1 MPSKFV
7 HLHTHSHY
15 SLLDGLI
22 KIDDLIDEAVKL
34 GMPAIALTDHG
45 NMYGTI
51 EFYKKCQEAGIK
63 PIIGVETYIAL
74 ESMAQKRPNIDNKR
88 HHLILLAKNEA
99 GYKNLLKIVTASYL
113 EGYYYKPRVDKEF
126 LKKHHEGLVAL
137 SACMAGEVSRMIE
150 RKDPERAEK
159 ATREYEDIFGKGNFY
174 IEISHHPDIEKHS
187 EIQKGLVELAR
198 KTGIPLVATQDV
210 HYLKPEDAMAQDI
223 LVAIQTN
230 AEMAD
235 ANRLTM
241 KLGDFSMKSGEEM
254 EKLFKDNPDAVENTF
269 KIAEMC
275 DVKLSLGK
283 WVFPKLELEGNKKP
297 EEYLAENARLNYLK
311 IFGNDDASGEV
322 KKRLEYELE
331 IIISKGYA
339 PYFLIVADLINFARS
354 QKIMT
359 NTRGSAA
366 GSVVSYVL
374 GITNVDPIKYALPFE
389 RFLNPYR
396 PSPPDIDMDFADDR
410 REEILEYTKRKYGKN
425 HVAQIGT
432 FGTMMARGSVRDVTR
447 ALGKP
452 YELGD
457 RISKLIPMGSQGFPM
472 TIDQALSIAPELAE
486 MYKKESEVK
495 EIIDIAK
502 KIEGGA
508 RHVSVHAAG
517 VVISPTDLTDYIP
530 LQFEPNG
537 DKIITQYD
545 MYSVEEAGLLKMDF
559 LGIKNLSTL
568 GNSVELVRQRRG
580 IEIDIENIP
589 LDDKNTFEHLAKGET
604 IGLFQLGGSGMT
616 RYLKELRPTTVTDIM
631 AMIALFRPG
640 PMANIPTYI
649 KRKHKQE
656 PITYPD
662 PRLEKILD
670 KTYGVVTYQE
680 DVLLI
685 AIELAGYNWDTVDKF
700 RKAIGKKIPEEMAK
714 QEKIFIEGCQ
724 KHGGL
729 SPQKAEELWRL
740 FDPFKSYAFNKAHAA
755 SYAKVTYQTAYMK
768 ANYPA
773 EFMAAVL
780 TADAGEVEKIAETIG
795 ECVRMKLP
803 VLPPDVNESFG
814 DFTVVSTGVKETNF
828 ENPRRGRP
836 TESARLGLRDFQNLV
851 SETPS
856 KEGIRFG
863 LYTIKNLGKEIAEA
877 IINERLAKGRYK
889 SFADFLDR
897 VQHKNLNKKSL
908 ESLIKSGAMDAF
920 GERNKLLFNMED
932 ALAYNKESG
941 KAKKNQNSLFAL
953 MADNASLPELR
964 FKETEPSSQH
974 DRLLWEKELLGL
986 YVSGHPLDKFKDKLE
1001 KIKTKIGDIKNLP
1014 DNMPLVTAGMIEE
1027 AKKIN
1032 TKKGDP
1038 MIFMKLSDY
1047 TDSVENVVFPKIFEK
1062 YASIIRE
1069 GNCVAVKGRHSI
1081 RNGEHSIL
1089 VEEIKEMIAQ

>member
-51 EFYKKCQEAGIK
+51 EFYKKCHKAGIK

-126 LKKHHEGLVAL
+126 LKKHHEGLIAL
-137 SACMAGEVSRMIE
+137 SACMAGEVSKMIE

-159 ATREYEDIFGKGNFY
+159 AAREYEDIFGKGNFY

-187 EIQKGLVELAR
+187 DIQKGLVELAR

-210 HYLKPEDAMAQDI
+210 HYLKPEDSMAQDI

-241 KLGDFSMKSGEEM
+241 KLDDFSMKSGEEM

-283 WVFPKLELEGNKKP
+283 WVFPKLELEENKKP
-297 EEYLAENARLNYLK
+297 EESLVESARFNYSK
-311 IFGNDDASGEV
+311 IFGADDANGEV

-331 IIISKGYA
+331 VINSKGYA

-374 GITNVDPIKYALPFE
+374 SITNVDPIKYALPFE

-517 VVISPTDLTDYIP
+517 VVISPTDLTDYVP

-545 MYSVEEAGLLKMDF
+545 MYSVEETGLLKMDF

-568 GNSVELVRQRRG
+568 GNSVELVKKRKG

-589 LDDKNTFEHLAKGET
+589 LDDKKTFEHLAKGET

-616 RYLKELRPTTVTDIM
+616 RYLKELKPTTITDIM

-640 PMANIPTYI
+640 PMANIPSYI
-649 KRKHKQE
+649 KRKHGQE
-656 PITYPD
+656 KIIYSD

-670 KTYGVVTYQE
+670 KTYGIVTYQD

-729 SPQKAEELWRL
+729 SLQKAEELWQL
-740 FDPFKSYAFNKAHAA
+740 FDPFKGYGFNKAHAA
-755 SYAKVTYQTAYMK
+755 CYGRVAYQTAHMK
-768 ANYPA
+768 ANYST
-773 EFMAAVL
+773 EYMCAVL
-780 TADAGEVEKIAETIG
+780 TAEAGDTEKIAEIIT
-795 ECVRMKLP
+795 ECQRMGIP
-803 VLPPDVNESFG
+803 VLPPDINSSFK
-814 DFTVVSTGVKETNF
+814 DFTVIKNQQ
-828 ENPRRGRP
+828 
-836 TESARLGLRDFQNLV
+836 SADQ
-851 SETPS
+851 
-856 KEGIRFG
+856 IRFG
-863 LYTIKNLGKEIAEA
+863 LLTIKNLGEGVADAVIAER
-877 IINERLAKGRYK
+877 NTVGPYK
-889 SFADFLDR
+889 NLEDFIFR
-897 VQHKNLNKKSL
+897 SQSKILNKKSL
-908 ESLIKSGAMDAF
+908 EALIKCGALDAF
-920 GERNKLLFNMED
+920 GERNMLLFNLENILTCVRDKEKEINSGQTNLFGD
-932 ALAYNKESG
+932 AG
-941 KAKKNQNSLFAL
+941 PAL
-953 MADNASLPELR
+953 PPLHLVPTNPVQIWEKLM
-964 FKETEPSSQH
+964 
-974 DRLLWEKELLGL
+974 WEKELLGL
-986 YVSGHPLDKFKDKLE
+986 FVSDHPLNSYQQELKLQNVVQIKDAVSRNGSSV
-1001 KIKTKIGDIKNLP
+1001 KIGGIITK
-1014 DNMPLVTAGMIEE
+1014 TQ
-1027 AKKIN
+1027 KII
-1032 TKKGDP
+1032 TKTGRP
-1038 MIFMKLSDY
+1038 MIFSW
-1047 TDSVENVVFPKIFEK
+1047 VEDLTSKIEVVVFPNVLEK
-1062 YASIIRE
+1062 NPEAWKENSII
-1069 GNCVAVKGRHSI
+1069 VARGKINDRDGALKLLCDDVKTLAS
-1081 RNGEHSIL
+1081 
-1089 VEEIKEMIAQ
+1089 MA

>member
-1 MPSKFV
+1 
-7 HLHTHSHY
+7 
-15 SLLDGLI
+15 
-22 KIDDLIDEAVKL
+22 
-34 GMPAIALTDHG
+34 MPAIALTDHG
-45 NMYGTI
+45 SMYGTI
-51 EFYKKCQEAGIK
+51 EFYKQCQKSGIK
-63 PIIGVETYIAL
+63 PIIGVETYVAL
-74 ESMAQKRPNIDNKR
+74 ESMLQKRPNVDNKR
-88 HHLILLAKNEA
+88 YHLILLAKNET

-113 EGYYYKPRVDKEF
+113 EGYYYKPRTDKEF
-126 LKKHHEGLVAL
+126 LRKHSEGLIAL

-150 RKDPERAEK
+150 RKDPERAAK
-159 ATREYEDIFGKGNFY
+159 AAREYEDIFGKGNFY
-174 IEISHHPDIEKHS
+174 IEISHHPDIENHTN
-187 EIQKGLVELAR
+187 IQKGLVELAR
-198 KTGIPLVATQDV
+198 KINIPLVATQDA
-210 HYLKPEDAMAQDI
+210 HYIKPEDAMAQDI

-230 AEMAD
+230 ADLAD

-241 KLGDFSMKSGEEM
+241 KLDDFSMRSGEEM
-254 EKLFKDNPDAVENTF
+254 EKLFKDNPDAIENTF

-275 DVKLSLGK
+275 DVKLNLGK
-283 WVFPKLELEGNKKP
+283 WVFPKLDLEGNQKP
-297 EEYLAENARLNYLK
+297 EEFLIDNARKNYLK
-311 IFGNDDASGEV
+311 MFGNNDADGEM

-331 IIISKGYA
+331 VITSKGYA
-339 PYFLIVADLINFARS
+339 PYFLIVADLINFAKNK
-354 QKIMT
+354 KIVT

-366 GSVVSYVL
+366 GSLVSFVL
-374 GITNVDPIKYALPFE
+374 GITNVDPIKYGLPFE

-410 REEILEYTKRKYGKN
+410 REEILEYAKEKYGKN

-432 FGTMMARGSVRDVTR
+432 FGTMMAKGAVRDVTR

-457 RISKLIPMGSQGFPM
+457 RISKLIPTGSQGFPM
-472 TIDQALSIAPELAE
+472 TIDQAMSLTPELAE
-486 MYKKESEVK
+486 IYKKEKEVK

-502 KIEGGA
+502 KLEGSA

-517 VVISPTDLTDYIP
+517 VVISPTNLTDYAP
-530 LQFEPNG
+530 LQYEPSG

-580 IEIDIENIP
+580 IDIDIENIP

-616 RYLKELRPTTVTDIM
+616 RYLKELKPTTITDIM

-649 KRKHKQE
+649 KRKHGQE
-656 PITYPD
+656 KITYAD

-670 KTYGVVTYQE
+670 KTYGVVTYQD

-729 SPQKAEELWRL
+729 SIKKAEDLWQL
-740 FDPFKSYAFNKAHAA
+740 FDPFKGYGFNKAHAA
-755 SYAKVTYQTAYMK
+755 SYGKVAYQTAYMK

-803 VLPPDVNESFG
+803 VLPPDVNESMG
-814 DFTVVSTGVKETNF
+814 DFTVVEIKEKND
-828 ENPRRGRP
+828 E
-836 TESARLGLRDFQNLV
+836 AQL
-851 SETPS
+851 

-863 LYTIKNLGKEIAEA
+863 LYTIKNLGKEIANA
-877 IINERLAKGRYK
+877 IIEERLVKGKYK
-889 SFADFLDR
+889 SFSDFLDR

-920 GERNKLLFNMED
+920 GERNKLIFNMED

-941 KAKKNQNSLFAL
+941 KSKKNQNSLFSL
-953 MADNASLPELR
+953 MTDGASLPELR
-964 FKETEPSSQH
+964 FKETESASQQE
-974 DRLLWEKELLGL
+974 RLLWEKDLLGL
-986 YVSGHPLDKFKDKLE
+986 YVSGHPLDKFKDKME

-1014 DNMPLVTAGMIEE
+1014 DNMPFVTAGMIET

-1047 TDSVENVVFPKIFEK
+1047 SDSIEAVVFPKVFEK
-1062 YASIIRE
+1062 YAGIIRE
-1069 GNCVAVKGRHSI
+1069 GNCVAIKGRHSI

-1089 VEEIKEMIAQ
+1089 VEELKEMTN

>member
-51 EFYKKCQEAGIK
+51 EFYKKCQKAGIK

-88 HHLILLAKNEA
+88 HHLILLAKNET

-126 LKKHHEGLVAL
+126 LKKHNEGLIAL

-159 ATREYEDIFGKGNFY
+159 AAREYEDIFGKGNFY

-187 EIQKGLVELAR
+187 DIQKGLVELAR
-198 KTGIPLVATQDV
+198 KTNIPLVATQDV

-241 KLGDFSMKSGEEM
+241 KLDDFSMKSGEEM

-517 VVISPTDLTDYIP
+517 VVISPTDLTDYVP

-616 RYLKELRPTTVTDIM
+616 RYLKELKPTTVTDIM

-670 KTYGVVTYQE
+670 KTYGVVTYQD

-780 TADAGEVEKIAETIG
+780 TADAGEVEKIAEAIG

-814 DFTVVSTGVKETNF
+814 DFTVIQARLPDGQVKE
-828 ENPRRGRP
+828 
-836 TESARLGLRDFQNLV
+836 S
-851 SETPS
+851 
-856 KEGIRFG
+856 EGIRFG

-897 VQHKNLNKKSL
+897 VQHKNLNKKSV

-920 GERNKLLFNMED
+920 GERNKLIFNMED

-964 FKETEPSSQH
+964 FKETEPASQH
-974 DRLLWEKELLGL
+974 DKLLWEKELLGL

-1047 TDSVENVVFPKIFEK
+1047 ADSIENVVFPKIFEK

-1069 GNCVAVKGRHSI
+1069 GNCVAVKGRHSM
-1081 RNGEHSIL
+1081 RNGEHSVL
-1089 VEEIKEMIAQ
+1089 VEEMKEMTN

>member
-22 KIDDLIDEAVKL
+22 KIDDLVDEAVKL

-51 EFYKKCQEAGIK
+51 EFYKKCHKAGIK

-74 ESMAQKRPNIDNKR
+74 ESMLQKRPNIDNKR
-88 HHLILLAKNEA
+88 HHLILLAKNET

-126 LKKHHEGLVAL
+126 LKKHHEGLIAL

-159 ATREYEDIFGKGNFY
+159 AAREYEDIFGKGNFY

-187 EIQKGLVELAR
+187 DIQKGLVELAR
-198 KTGIPLVATQDV
+198 KTGTPLVATQDV

-230 AEMAD
+230 AELAD

-241 KLGDFSMKSGEEM
+241 KLDDFSMKSGEEM

-283 WVFPKLELEGNKKP
+283 WVFPKLELEGNKNP
-297 EEYLAENARLNYLK
+297 EEYLIESARHNYSN
-311 IFGNDDASGEV
+311 IFGANDADGEV

-331 IIISKGYA
+331 IITSKGYA

-486 MYKKESEVK
+486 MYKKENEVK

-517 VVISPTDLTDYIP
+517 VVISPTDLTDYVP

-616 RYLKELRPTTVTDIM
+616 RYLKELKPTTVTDIM

-670 KTYGVVTYQE
+670 KTYGVVTYQD

-780 TADAGEVEKIAETIG
+780 TADAGEVEKIAEAIG

-803 VLPPDVNESFG
+803 VLPPDINESFG
-814 DFTVVSTGVKETNF
+814 DFTVVGTGVKETNF

-856 KEGIRFG
+856 KESIRFG
-863 LYTIKNLGKEIAEA
+863 LYPIKNLGKEIAEA

-889 SFADFLDR
+889 SFTDFLDR

-908 ESLIKSGAMDAF
+908 ESLIKSGAMDTF
-920 GERNKLLFNMED
+920 GERNKLLFNLED

-964 FKETEPSSQH
+964 FKETEPASQH

-1047 TDSVENVVFPKIFEK
+1047 ADSIENVVFPKIFEK

-1089 VEEIKEMIAQ
+1089 VEEIKEMTN

>member
-1 MPSKFV
+1 MSSKFV

-22 KIDDLIDEAVKL
+22 KIDEMVEEAVKL

-45 NMYGTI
+45 SMYGTI
-51 EFYKKCQEAGIK
+51 EFYKQCQKSGIK
-63 PIIGVETYIAL
+63 PIIGVETYVAL
-74 ESMAQKRPNIDNKR
+74 ESMTQKRPNIDNKR
-88 HHLILLAKNEA
+88 YHLILLAKNEI

-113 EGYYYKPRVDKEF
+113 EGYYYKPRTDKEF
-126 LKKHHEGLVAL
+126 LRKHSEGLIAL

-159 ATREYEDIFGKGNFY
+159 AAREYEDIFGKGNFY
-174 IEISHHPDIEKHS
+174 IEISHHPDIENHTN
-187 EIQKGLVELAR
+187 IQKGLVDLAR
-198 KTGIPLVATQDV
+198 RINIPLVATQDA
-210 HYLKPEDAMAQDI
+210 HYIKPEDAMAQDI

-230 AEMAD
+230 AELAD

-241 KLGDFSMKSGEEM
+241 KLDDFSMRSGEEM
-254 EKLFKDNPDAVENTF
+254 EKLFKDNPDAIENTF

-275 DVKLSLGK
+275 DVKLNLGK
-283 WVFPKLELEGNKKP
+283 WVFPKLELEGNQKP
-297 EEYLAENARLNYLK
+297 EEYLIEQARKNYLK
-311 IFGNDDASGEV
+311 MFGDNDTDGEM

-331 IIISKGYA
+331 VITSKGYA
-339 PYFLIVADLINFARS
+339 PYFLIVADLINFAKNK
-354 QKIMT
+354 KIVT

-366 GSVVSYVL
+366 GSLVSFVL
-374 GITNVDPIKYALPFE
+374 GITNVDPIKYGLPFE

-410 REEILEYTKRKYGKN
+410 REEILEYAKEKYGKN

-432 FGTMMARGSVRDVTR
+432 FGTMMAKGAVRDVTR

-457 RISKLIPMGSQGFPM
+457 RISKLIPIGSQGFPM
-472 TIDQALSIAPELAE
+472 TIEQAMRLTPELSE
-486 MYKKESEVK
+486 IYKKEKEVK

-502 KIEGGA
+502 KLEGSA

-517 VVISPTDLTDYIP
+517 VVISPTDLTDYAP
-530 LQFEPNG
+530 LQYEPSG

-568 GNSVELVRQRRG
+568 VNSVEIVRQRRG
-580 IEIDIENIP
+580 VEIDIENIP

-616 RYLKELRPTTVTDIM
+616 RYLKELRPTTITDIM

-649 KRKHKQE
+649 KRKHGQE

-662 PRLEKILD
+662 PRLKKILE
-670 KTYGVVTYQE
+670 KTYGVVTYQD
-680 DVLLI
+680 DVLFI

-729 SPQKAEELWRL
+729 SLKKAEELWQL
-740 FDPFKSYAFNKAHAA
+740 FDPFKGYGFNKAHAA
-755 SYAKVTYQTAYMK
+755 SYGKVAYQTAYMK

-780 TADAGEVEKIAETIG
+780 TADAGEVEKIAEAIS

-803 VLPPDVNESFG
+803 VLPPDVNESMG
-814 DFTVVSTGVKETNF
+814 DFTVVEIKEKNN
-828 ENPRRGRP
+828 EI
-836 TESARLGLRDFQNLV
+836 
-851 SETPS
+851 PS

-863 LYTIKNLGKEIAEA
+863 LYTIKNLGKEIADA
-877 IINERLAKGRYK
+877 IIEERLVKGRYK
-889 SFADFLDR
+889 SFSDFLDR

-920 GERNKLLFNMED
+920 GERNKLIFNMED

-941 KAKKNQNSLFAL
+941 KSKKNQNSLFSL
-953 MADNASLPELR
+953 MTNSASLPELR
-964 FKETEPSSQH
+964 FKETEPASQH
-974 DRLLWEKELLGL
+974 EKLLWEKDLLGL
-986 YVSGHPLDKFKDKLE
+986 YVSGHPLDKFKDKME
-1001 KIKTKIGDIKNLP
+1001 KIKTKIGDVKNLP
-1014 DNMPLVTAGMIEE
+1014 DNMPFVTAGMIET

-1047 TDSVENVVFPKIFEK
+1047 TDSIETVIFPKVFEK
-1062 YASIIRE
+1062 HASIIRE
-1069 GNCVAVKGRHSI
+1069 GNCIAVKGRHSI

-1089 VEEIKEMIAQ
+1089 AEELKEMTA

>member
-22 KIDDLIDEAVKL
+22 KIDDLVDEAVKL
-34 GMPAIALTDHG
+34 EMPAIALTDHG

-51 EFYKKCQEAGIK
+51 EFYKKCQKEKIK

-74 ESMAQKRPNIDNKR
+74 ESMSQKRPNIDNKR
-88 HHLILLAKNEA
+88 HHLILLAKNEI
-99 GYKNLLKIVTASYL
+99 GYKNLLKIVTASHL
-113 EGYYYKPRVDKEF
+113 EGFYYKPRVDKEF
-126 LKKHHEGLVAL
+126 LRKHSQGLIAL
-137 SACMAGEVSRMIE
+137 SACMAGEISKMVEIR
-150 RKDPERAEK
+150 DLERAERAAK
-159 ATREYEDIFGKGNFY
+159 EYEDIFGKNNFY
-174 IEISHHPDIEKHS
+174 IEISHHPDIENHS
-187 EIQKGLVELAR
+187 NIQKGLIELAK
-198 KTGIPLVATQDV
+198 KTNVPLVATQDV
-210 HYLKPEDAMAQDI
+210 HYLRPDDAMAQDI

-241 KLGDFSMKSGEEM
+241 KLDDFSMKSGKEMEEM
-254 EKLFKDNPDAVENTF
+254 FKNNPDALENTF
-269 KIAEMC
+269 KIAEAC
-275 DVKLSLGK
+275 DVKLSLGN
-283 WVFPKLELEGNKKP
+283 WVFPKLELEANKKP
-297 EEYLAENARLNYLK
+297 EECLIEDARKNYSK
-311 IFGNDDASGEV
+311 MFGTNDADGEI
-322 KKRLEYELE
+322 KKRLEYELGV
-331 IIISKGYA
+331 INSKGYA

-366 GSVVSYVL
+366 GSLVSYVL

-410 REEILEYTKRKYGKN
+410 REEILEYTKRKYGKSR
-425 HVAQIGT
+425 VAQVGT
-432 FGTMMARGSVRDVTR
+432 FGTMMARGSIRDVTR

-457 RISKLIPMGSQGFPM
+457 RIAKLIPLGSQGFPM
-472 TIDQALSIAPELAE
+472 TINQALSIAPELAE
-486 MYKKESEVK
+486 MYKKEGEVK

-517 VVISPTDLTDYIP
+517 VVISPTDLTDYVP

-537 DKIITQYD
+537 EKIITQYD

-568 GNSVELVRQRRG
+568 GNSVELVKQKRG
-580 IEIDIENIP
+580 IEIDIENVP

-616 RYLKELRPTTVTDIM
+616 RYLKELKPTTVTDIM

-649 KRKHKQE
+649 KRKHGQE
-656 PITYPD
+656 KITYPD

-729 SPQKAEELWRL
+729 SLQKAEELWQL
-740 FDPFKSYAFNKAHAA
+740 FDPFKGYGFNKAHAA
-755 SYAKVTYQTAYMK
+755 SYAKVAYQTAYMK

-780 TADAGEVEKIAETIG
+780 TADSGEIEKIAETIG

-803 VLPPDVNESFG
+803 VLPPDVNESLGNFA
-814 DFTVVSTGVKETNF
+814 VV
-828 ENPRRGRP
+828 
-836 TESARLGLRDFQNLV
+836 Q
-851 SETPS
+851 TPLI
-856 KEGIRFG
+856 KNAEGIRFG
-863 LYTIKNLGKEIAEA
+863 LYTIKNLGKEIADV
-877 IINERLAKGRYK
+877 IIKERLARGQYK

-908 ESLIKSGAMDAF
+908 ESLIKSGAMDEF

-932 ALAYNKESG
+932 ALAYSRESG
-941 KAKKNQNSLFAL
+941 KAQKNQNSLFIL
-953 MADNASLPELR
+953 MAGDSTLPEMR
-964 FKETEPSSQH
+964 FKEAEPASQH
-974 DRLLWEKELLGL
+974 DKLLWEKELLGL
-986 YVSGHPLDKFKDKLE
+986 YVSGHPLDKFKDKLK
-1001 KIKTKIGDIKNLP
+1001 KIKTKIGNIKNLP
-1014 DNMPLVTAGMIEE
+1014 DNMLLVTAGMIEE

-1032 TKKGDP
+1032 TKKGEP

-1047 TDSVENVVFPKIFEK
+1047 TDSVENVIFPKVFEK

-1069 GNCVAVKGRHSI
+1069 GNCIAVKGRHSI
-1081 RNGEHSIL
+1081 RNGEHSIIA
-1089 VEEIKEMIAQ
+1089 EEIKEMTN

>member
-15 SLLDGLI
+15 SLLDGLV
-22 KIDDLIDEAVKL
+22 KIDDLVDEAVKL

-45 NMYGTI
+45 NMYGAI
-51 EFYKKCQEAGIK
+51 EFYKKCQKAGIK

-74 ESMAQKRPNIDNKR
+74 ESMLQKRPNIDNKR
-88 HHLILLAKNEA
+88 HHLILLAKNET

-113 EGYYYKPRVDKEF
+113 EGFYYKPRVDKEF
-126 LKKHHEGLVAL
+126 LKKHHEGLIAL
-137 SACMAGEVSRMIE
+137 SACMAGEVSKMIE

-159 ATREYEDIFGKGNFY
+159 AAREYEDIFGKGNFY
-174 IEISHHPDIEKHS
+174 IEISHHPDIENHTA
-187 EIQKGLVELAR
+187 IQKGLVELAR
-198 KTGIPLVATQDV
+198 KTNIPLVATQDV

-241 KLGDFSMKSGEEM
+241 KLDDFSIKSGEEM
-254 EKLFKDNPDAVENTF
+254 EKLFKDNPDAMENTF

-275 DVKLSLGK
+275 DVKLNLGK

-297 EEYLAENARLNYLK
+297 EEYLIESARNNYLK
-311 IFGNDDASGEV
+311 IFGNDDSDGEV

-331 IIISKGYA
+331 VITSKGYA

-432 FGTMMARGSVRDVTR
+432 FGTMMARGSVRDITR

-457 RISKLIPMGSQGFPM
+457 RISKLIPLGSQGFPM
-472 TIDQALSIAPELAE
+472 TIDQALSIEPALAE

-517 VVISPTDLTDYIP
+517 VVIAPTELTDYVP

-559 LGIKNLSTL
+559 LGIKNLSIL
-568 GNSVELVRQRRG
+568 GNSVELVKKRRG
-580 IEIDIENIP
+580 VEIDIEKIP

-616 RYLKELRPTTVTDIM
+616 RYLKELKPTTITDIM

-649 KRKHKQE
+649 KRKHGQE
-656 PITYPD
+656 KITYPD

-670 KTYGVVTYQE
+670 KTYGVVTYQD

-724 KHGGL
+724 KHGEL
-729 SPQKAEELWRL
+729 SLQKAEELWQL
-740 FDPFKSYAFNKAHAA
+740 FDPFKGYGFNKAHAA
-755 SYAKVTYQTAYMK
+755 SYAKVAYQTAYMK

-803 VLPPDVNESFG
+803 VLPPNVNESLG
-814 DFTVVSTGVKETNF
+814 DFTVAGAGVKETNF
-828 ENPRRGRP
+828 E
-836 TESARLGLRDFQNLV
+836 
-851 SETPS
+851 TPS
-856 KEGIRFG
+856 KESIRFG
-863 LYTIKNLGKEIAEA
+863 LYTIKNLGKEIADAVIE
-877 IINERLAKGRYK
+877 EREKNGRYK

-920 GERNKLLFNMED
+920 GERNKLIFNMED

-953 MADNASLPELR
+953 MADGASLPELR
-964 FKETEPSSQH
+964 FKDAEPASQ
-974 DRLLWEKELLGL
+974 REKLLWEKELLGL

-1014 DNMPLVTAGMIEE
+1014 DNMPLVTAGMIET

-1047 TDSVENVVFPKIFEK
+1047 SDSVENVIFPKIFEK

-1069 GNCVAVKGRHSI
+1069 GNCIAVKGRHSV

-1089 VEEIKEMIAQ
+1089 AEEMKEME

>member
-51 EFYKKCQEAGIK
+51 EFYKKCQKAGIK

-88 HHLILLAKNEA
+88 HHLILLAKNET

-126 LKKHHEGLVAL
+126 LKKHNEGLIAL

-159 ATREYEDIFGKGNFY
+159 AAREYEDIFGKGNFY

-187 EIQKGLVELAR
+187 DIQKGLVELAR
-198 KTGIPLVATQDV
+198 KTNIPLVATQDV

-241 KLGDFSMKSGEEM
+241 KLDDFSMKSGEEM

-297 EEYLAENARLNYLK
+297 EEYLAESARLNYLK
-311 IFGNDDASGEV
+311 IFGADDASGEV

-517 VVISPTDLTDYIP
+517 VVISPTDLTDYVP

-580 IEIDIENIP
+580 VEIDIENIP

-616 RYLKELRPTTVTDIM
+616 RYLKELKPTTVTDIM

-670 KTYGVVTYQE
+670 KTYGVVTYQD

-729 SPQKAEELWRL
+729 SPQKAEELWQL
-740 FDPFKSYAFNKAHAA
+740 FDPFKGYGFNKAHAA
-755 SYAKVTYQTAYMK
+755 SYAKVAYQTAYMK

-780 TADAGEVEKIAETIG
+780 TADAGEVEKIAEAIG

-814 DFTVVSTGVKETNF
+814 DFTVIQARLPDGQVKE
-828 ENPRRGRP
+828 
-836 TESARLGLRDFQNLV
+836 S
-851 SETPS
+851 
-856 KEGIRFG
+856 EGIRFG

-897 VQHKNLNKKSL
+897 VQHKNLNKKSV

-920 GERNKLLFNMED
+920 GERNKLIFNMED

-964 FKETEPSSQH
+964 FKETEPASQH
-974 DRLLWEKELLGL
+974 DKLLWEKELLGL

-1047 TDSVENVVFPKIFEK
+1047 ADSIENVVFPKIFEK

-1069 GNCVAVKGRHSI
+1069 GNCVAVKGRHSM
-1081 RNGEHSIL
+1081 RNGEHSVL
-1089 VEEIKEMIAQ
+1089 VEEMKEMTN

>member
-1 MPSKFV
+1 MPAKFV

-22 KIDDLIDEAVKL
+22 KIDDLVEEAVRL

-51 EFYKKCQEAGIK
+51 EFYKACKKAGIK

-88 HHLILLAKNEA
+88 YHLILLAKNET
-99 GYKNLLKIVTASYL
+99 GYKNLLKIVTASHL
-113 EGYYYKPRVDKEF
+113 EGFYYKPRVDKEF
-126 LKKHHEGLVAL
+126 LKKHSEGLIAL

-159 ATREYEDIFGKGNFY
+159 AAKEYEEIFGHGNFY

-187 EIQKGLVELAR
+187 EIQKGLIELAR
-198 KTGIPLVATQDV
+198 KTNIPLVATQDI
-210 HYLKPEDAMAQDI
+210 HYLKPDDAMAQDI

-254 EKLFKDNPDAVENTF
+254 GKLFKDNPDAVENTF

-297 EEYLAENARLNYLK
+297 EEYLAESARNNYAK
-311 IFGNDDASGEV
+311 MFGNDDAGGEV
-322 KKRLEYELE
+322 KQRLEYELE
-331 IIISKGYA
+331 IINSKGYA
-339 PYFLIVADLINFARS
+339 PYFLIVADLINFARN

-410 REEILEYTKRKYGKN
+410 REEILEYTKKKYGKN
-425 HVAQIGT
+425 NVAQIGT
-432 FGTMMARGSVRDVTR
+432 FGTMMARGSVRDITR

-457 RISKLIPMGSQGFPM
+457 RISKMIPMGSQGFPM
-472 TIDQALSIAPELAE
+472 TIDQALSITPELAE

-517 VVISPTDLTDYIP
+517 VVISPTDLTDYVP

-568 GNSVELVRQRRG
+568 GNSVELVKKRRG
-580 IEIDIENIP
+580 VEIDIEKIP
-589 LDDKNTFEHLAKGET
+589 MDDKNTFEHLAKGET

-616 RYLKELRPTTVTDIM
+616 RYLKELKPTTVTDIM

-649 KRKHKQE
+649 KRKHHQE
-656 PITYPD
+656 KITYPD
-662 PRLEKILD
+662 PRLEKILE
-670 KTYGVVTYQE
+670 KTYGVVTYQD

-714 QEKIFIEGCQ
+714 QEKVFIEGCQ

-729 SPQKAEELWRL
+729 SLQKAEELWQL
-740 FDPFKSYAFNKAHAA
+740 FDPFKGYGFNKAHAA
-755 SYAKVTYQTAYMK
+755 SYAKVAYQTAYMK

-780 TADAGEVEKIAETIG
+780 TADSGEVEKIAETIG
-795 ECVRMKLP
+795 ECVRMNLP
-803 VLPPDVNESFG
+803 VLPPDVNESLGNFA
-814 DFTVVSTGVKETNF
+814 VVPIKEKGKET
-828 ENPRRGRP
+828 
-836 TESARLGLRDFQNLV
+836 
-851 SETPS
+851 
-856 KEGIRFG
+856 EGIRFG
-863 LYTIKNLGKEIAEA
+863 LYTIKNLGKEIADA
-877 IINERLAKGRYK
+877 IIGERLANGRYK
-889 SFADFLDR
+889 SFSDFLDR

-953 MADNASLPELR
+953 MADNATLPELR
-964 FKETEPSSQH
+964 FQETEPASQH
-974 DRLLWEKELLGL
+974 DKLLWEKELLGL

-1014 DNMPLVTAGMIEE
+1014 DNMPLVTAGMIET

-1047 TDSVENVVFPKIFEK
+1047 TNSIENVIFPKVFEK

-1069 GNCVAVKGRHSI
+1069 GNCIAVKGRHSI

-1089 VEEIKEMIAQ
+1089 VEEIKEMTN

>member
-1 MPSKFV
+1 MPAKFV

-22 KIDDLIDEAVKL
+22 KIDDLVDEAVKL

-51 EFYKKCQEAGIK
+51 EFYKACKKAGIK

-88 HHLILLAKNEA
+88 YHLILLTKNET
-99 GYKNLLKIVTASYL
+99 GYKNLLKIVTASHL
-113 EGYYYKPRVDKEF
+113 EGFYYKPRVDKEF
-126 LKKHHEGLVAL
+126 LKKHSEGLIAL
-137 SACMAGEVSRMIE
+137 SACMAGEISRMIE
-150 RKDPERAEK
+150 RKDPARAEK
-159 ATREYEDIFGKGNFY
+159 AAKEYEEIFGRGNFY

-198 KTGIPLVATQDV
+198 KTNIPLVATQDI
-210 HYLKPEDAMAQDI
+210 HYLKPDDAMAQDI

-254 EKLFKDNPDAVENTF
+254 EKLFKDTPDAVENTF

-297 EEYLAENARLNYLK
+297 EEYLAESARSNYSK
-311 IFGNDDASGEV
+311 IFGDNDADGEV
-322 KKRLEYELE
+322 KQRLEYELE
-331 IIISKGYA
+331 IINSKGYA

-366 GSVVSYVL
+366 GSVVSFVL

-410 REEILEYTKRKYGKN
+410 REEILEYTKKKYGKN
-425 HVAQIGT
+425 NVAQIGT
-432 FGTMMARGSVRDVTR
+432 FGTMMARGSVRDITR

-457 RISKLIPMGSQGFPM
+457 RISKMIPMGSQGFPM
-472 TIDQALSIAPELAE
+472 TIDQALSITPELAE
-486 MYKKESEVK
+486 MYKKEIEVK

-517 VVISPTDLTDYIP
+517 VVISPTDLTDYVP

-568 GNSVELVRQRRG
+568 GNSVELVKKRRG
-580 IEIDIENIP
+580 VEIDIEKIP
-589 LDDKNTFEHLAKGET
+589 MDDKNTFDHLAKGET

-616 RYLKELRPTTVTDIM
+616 RYLKELKPTTVTDIM

-649 KRKHKQE
+649 KRKHNQE
-656 PITYPD
+656 KITYPD
-662 PRLEKILD
+662 PRLEKILE
-670 KTYGVVTYQE
+670 KTYGVVTYQD

-714 QEKIFIEGCQ
+714 QEKVFIEGCQ

-729 SPQKAEELWRL
+729 SLQKAEELWQL
-740 FDPFKSYAFNKAHAA
+740 FDPFKGYGFNKAHAA
-755 SYAKVTYQTAYMK
+755 SYAKVAYQTAYMK

-780 TADAGEVEKIAETIG
+780 TADSGEVEKIAETIG

-803 VLPPDVNESFG
+803 VMPPDVNESLG
-814 DFTVVSTGVKETNF
+814 DFAVVQAKE
-828 ENPRRGRP
+828 
-836 TESARLGLRDFQNLV
+836 A
-851 SETPS
+851 
-856 KEGIRFG
+856 EGIRFG
-863 LYTIKNLGKEIAEA
+863 LYTIKNLGKEIANA
-877 IINERLAKGRYK
+877 IIEERLANGYYK
-889 SFADFLDR
+889 SFSDFLDR

-920 GERNKLLFNMED
+920 GERNKLIFNTED

-941 KAKKNQNSLFAL
+941 KAKRNQDSLFSM
-953 MADNASLPELR
+953 MADSASLPELR
-964 FKETEPSSQH
+964 FKETEPASQH
-974 DRLLWEKELLGL
+974 DKLLWEKELLGL

-1014 DNMPLVTAGMIEE
+1014 DNMPLVTAGMIET

-1047 TDSVENVVFPKIFEK
+1047 TDSIENVIFPKVFEK

-1069 GNCVAVKGRHSI
+1069 GNCIAVKGRHSI

-1089 VEEIKEMIAQ
+1089 VEEIKEMTG

>member
-22 KIDDLIDEAVKL
+22 KIDDLIDEAVRL

-51 EFYKKCQEAGIK
+51 EFYKKCHKAGIK

-74 ESMAQKRPNIDNKR
+74 ESMLQKRPNIDNKR

-126 LKKHHEGLVAL
+126 LKKHHEGLIAL

-159 ATREYEDIFGKGNFY
+159 AAREYEEIFGKDNFY

-187 EIQKGLVELAR
+187 DIQKGLVELAR

-254 EKLFKDNPDAVENTF
+254 EKLFKDNPDAAENTF

-457 RISKLIPMGSQGFPM
+457 RISKLIPLGSQGFPM
-472 TIDQALSIAPELAE
+472 TIDQALSITPELAE

-517 VVISPTDLTDYIP
+517 VVIAPTELTDYVP

-580 IEIDIENIP
+580 VEIDIENIP
-589 LDDKNTFEHLAKGET
+589 MDDKKTFEHLAKGET

-670 KTYGVVTYQE
+670 KTYGVVTYQD

-729 SPQKAEELWRL
+729 SLKKAEELWQL
-740 FDPFKSYAFNKAHAA
+740 FDPFKGYGFNKAHAA
-755 SYAKVTYQTAYMK
+755 SYAKVAYQTAYMK

-780 TADAGEVEKIAETIG
+780 TADSGDVEKIAETIG

-856 KEGIRFG
+856 KESIRFG

-920 GERNKLLFNMED
+920 GERNKLIFNMED

-941 KAKKNQNSLFAL
+941 KDKKNQNSLFAL
-953 MADNASLPELR
+953 MTDGASLPELR
-964 FKETEPSSQH
+964 FKETEPASQH
-974 DRLLWEKELLGL
+974 DKLLWEKELLGL

-1047 TDSVENVVFPKIFEK
+1047 TDSIENVVFPKVFEK

-1069 GNCVAVKGRHSI
+1069 GNCIAVKGRHSI
-1081 RNGEHSIL
+1081 RNGEHSVL

>member
-1 MPSKFV
+1 MSSKFV

-22 KIDDLIDEAVKL
+22 KIDDMVDEAIKM

-45 NMYGTI
+45 SMYGAI
-51 EFYKKCQEAGIK
+51 EFYKKCQKAGIK
-63 PIIGVETYIAL
+63 PIIGVETYVAI
-74 ESMAQKRPNIDNKR
+74 ESMTQKRPNIDNKR
-88 HHLILLAKNEA
+88 HHLILLAKNEI

-113 EGYYYKPRVDKEF
+113 EGYYYKPRTDKDF
-126 LKKHHEGLVAL
+126 LRKHSEGLIAL

-159 ATREYEDIFGKGNFY
+159 AAREYEDIFGKGNFY
-174 IEISHHPDIEKHS
+174 IEISHHPDIENHTN
-187 EIQKGLVELAR
+187 IQKGLVELAR
-198 KTGIPLVATQDV
+198 RINIPLVATQDA
-210 HYLKPEDAMAQDI
+210 HYIKPEDAMAQDI

-230 AEMAD
+230 AELAD

-241 KLGDFSMKSGEEM
+241 KLDNFSMRSGEEM
-254 EKLFKDNPDAVENTF
+254 EKLFKDNPDAIENTF

-275 DVKLSLGK
+275 DIKLNLGK
-283 WVFPKLELEGNKKP
+283 WVFPKLDLEGSQSP
-297 EEYLAENARLNYLK
+297 EEHLIESAKRNYLK
-311 IFGNDDASGEV
+311 MFGDNDMDGEV

-331 IIISKGYA
+331 VITSKGYA
-339 PYFLIVADLINFARS
+339 PYFLIVADLITFAKNK
-354 QKIMT
+354 KIFT

-366 GSVVSYVL
+366 GSIVSYVL
-374 GITNVDPIKYALPFE
+374 GITNVDPIKYGLPFE

-410 REEILEYTKRKYGKN
+410 REEILEYAKEKYGKN

-432 FGTMMARGSVRDVTR
+432 FGTMMAKGAVRDVTR

-457 RISKLIPMGSQGFPM
+457 RISKLIPMGSQGFAM
-472 TIDQALSIAPELAE
+472 TIDQAMSITPELAE
-486 MYKKESEVK
+486 IYKKEKEVK

-502 KIEGGA
+502 KLEGSA

-517 VVISPTDLTDYIP
+517 VVISPTDLTDYAP
-530 LQFEPNG
+530 LQYEPNG

-568 GNSVELVRQRRG
+568 GNSIELAKQRRG

-589 LDDKNTFEHLAKGET
+589 LDDKKTFEHLAKGET

-616 RYLKELRPTTVTDIM
+616 RYLKELKPTTITDIM

-649 KRKHKQE
+649 KRKHGQE

-662 PRLEKILD
+662 PRLKKILE
-670 KTYGVVTYQE
+670 KTYGVVTYQD
-680 DVLLI
+680 DVLFI

-729 SPQKAEELWRL
+729 SLKKAEELWQL
-740 FDPFKSYAFNKAHAA
+740 FDPFKGYGFNKAHAA
-755 SYAKVTYQTAYMK
+755 SYGKVAYQTAYMK

-780 TADAGEVEKIAETIG
+780 TADAGEVEKIAEAIG
-795 ECVRMKLP
+795 ECSRMKLP
-803 VLPPDVNESFG
+803 VLPPDINESLG
-814 DFTVVSTGVKETNF
+814 DFAVVEIKEKTNDL
-828 ENPRRGRP
+828 P
-836 TESARLGLRDFQNLV
+836 T
-851 SETPS
+851 

-863 LYTIKNLGKEIAEA
+863 LYTVKNLGKEIADA
-877 IINERLAKGRYK
+877 IIEERLVNGRYK
-889 SFADFLDR
+889 SFSDFLDR

-908 ESLIKSGAMDAF
+908 ESLIKAGAMDAF
-920 GERNKLLFNMED
+920 GERNKLIFNMED

-941 KAKKNQNSLFAL
+941 KSKKNQNSLFSL
-953 MADNASLPELR
+953 MTDVASLPELR
-964 FKETEPSSQH
+964 FKETEPASQH
-974 DRLLWEKELLGL
+974 EKLLWEKELLGL
-986 YVSGHPLDKFKDKLE
+986 YVSGHPLDKFKDKME

-1014 DNMPLVTAGMIEE
+1014 DNMPFVTAGMIET

-1047 TDSVENVVFPKIFEK
+1047 TDSIETVIFPKVFEK
-1062 YASIIRE
+1062 HATIIRE
-1069 GNCVAVKGRHSI
+1069 GNCIAVKGRHSI

-1089 VEEIKEMIAQ
+1089 AEEMKEMTD

>member
-22 KIDDLIDEAVKL
+22 KIDDLVDEAIKL

-51 EFYKKCQEAGIK
+51 EFYKKCHKAGIK

-74 ESMAQKRPNIDNKR
+74 ESMLQKRPNIDNKR

-126 LKKHHEGLVAL
+126 LKKHHEGLIAL

-159 ATREYEDIFGKGNFY
+159 AAREYEDIFGQGNFY

-187 EIQKGLVELAR
+187 DIQKGLVELAR

-241 KLGDFSMKSGEEM
+241 KLDDFSMKSGEEM

-269 KIAEMC
+269 KIAEVC

-283 WVFPKLELEGNKKP
+283 WVFPRLELEGNKKP
-297 EEYLAENARLNYLK
+297 EEYLIESARYNYSK
-311 IFGNDDASGEV
+311 IFGADDADGEV

-472 TIDQALSIAPELAE
+472 TIDQALSITPELAE

-517 VVISPTDLTDYIP
+517 VVISPTDLTDYVP

-545 MYSVEEAGLLKMDF
+545 MYSVEETGLLKMDF

-589 LDDKNTFEHLAKGET
+589 MDDKNTFEHLAKGET

-616 RYLKELRPTTVTDIM
+616 RYLKELKPTVITDIM

-656 PITYPD
+656 PITYLD

-729 SPQKAEELWRL
+729 SSQKAEELWRL

-803 VLPPDVNESFG
+803 VLPPDINESFG
-814 DFTVVSTGVKETNF
+814 DFTVVQARLPDGQVKE
-828 ENPRRGRP
+828 
-836 TESARLGLRDFQNLV
+836 S
-851 SETPS
+851 
-856 KEGIRFG
+856 EGIRFG
-863 LYTIKNLGKEIAEA
+863 LYTIKNLGKEIAEE

-964 FKETEPSSQH
+964 FKETESASQH
-974 DRLLWEKELLGL
+974 DKLLWEKELLGL

-1047 TDSVENVVFPKIFEK
+1047 ADSIENVVFPKIFEK

-1069 GNCVAVKGRHSI
+1069 GNCVAVKGRHSM

-1089 VEEIKEMIAQ
+1089 VEEMKEMAN

>member
-814 DFTVVSTGVKETNF
+814 DFTVVGTGVKETNF

>member
-1 MPSKFV
+1 MPSNFV

-22 KIDDLIDEAVKL
+22 KIDDLVEEAVKL

-51 EFYKKCQEAGIK
+51 EFYKACKKAGIK
-63 PIIGVETYIAL
+63 PIIGVEIYIAL
-74 ESMAQKRPNIDNKR
+74 ESMLQKRPNIDNKR
-88 HHLILLAKNEA
+88 YHLILLAKNET
-99 GYKNLLKIVTASYL
+99 GYKNLLKIVTASHL
-113 EGYYYKPRVDKEF
+113 EGFYYKPRVDKEF
-126 LKKHHEGLVAL
+126 LRKHSEGLIAL
-137 SACMAGEVSRMIE
+137 SACMAGEVSKMVE
-150 RKDPERAEK
+150 RRDMERAEK
-159 ATREYEDIFGKGNFY
+159 AAREYEDIFGQGNFY
-174 IEISHHPDIEKHS
+174 IEISHHPDIENHS

-198 KTGIPLVATQDV
+198 KTNIPLVATQDI
-210 HYLKPEDAMAQDI
+210 HYLKPNDAMAQDI

-241 KLGDFSMKSGEEM
+241 KMDNFSMRSGEEM
-254 EKLFKDNPDAVENTF
+254 EKLFKDNPDAIENTF

-283 WVFPKLELEGNKKP
+283 WVFPKLELEGDKKP
-297 EEYLAENARLNYLK
+297 EEYLTESARKNYSK
-311 IFGNDDASGEV
+311 MFGDDDTNGEV
-322 KKRLEYELE
+322 KQRLEYELE
-331 IIISKGYA
+331 IINSKGYA

-432 FGTMMARGSVRDVTR
+432 FGTMMARGSVRDITR

-472 TIDQALSIAPELAE
+472 TIDQALIITPELAE

-517 VVISPTDLTDYIP
+517 VVISPTDLTDYVP

-559 LGIKNLSTL
+559 LGIKNLSIL
-568 GNSVELVRQRRG
+568 GNSVELVRKRRG
-580 IEIDIENIP
+580 VEIDIEKIP
-589 LDDKNTFEHLAKGET
+589 MDDKNTFEHLAKGET

-616 RYLKELRPTTVTDIM
+616 RYLKELKPTTVTDIM

-640 PMANIPTYI
+640 PMANIPSYI
-649 KRKHKQE
+649 KRKHGQE
-656 PITYPD
+656 KITYPD

-670 KTYGVVTYQE
+670 KTYGVVTYQD

-729 SPQKAEELWRL
+729 SLQKAEELWQL
-740 FDPFKSYAFNKAHAA
+740 FDPFKGYGFNKAHAA
-755 SYAKVTYQTAYMK
+755 SYAKVAYQTAYMK

-780 TADAGEVEKIAETIG
+780 TADSGEVEKIAETIG
-795 ECVRMKLP
+795 ECVRMKLS
-803 VLPPDVNESFG
+803 VLPPDVNESLG
-814 DFTVVSTGVKETNF
+814 DFTVISIKEKDK
-828 ENPRRGRP
+828 E
-836 TESARLGLRDFQNLV
+836 V
-851 SETPS
+851 
-856 KEGIRFG
+856 EGIRFG
-863 LYTIKNLGKEIAEA
+863 LYTIKNLGKEIADA
-877 IINERLAKGRYK
+877 IIGERLANGRYK
-889 SFADFLDR
+889 SFSDFLDR

-908 ESLIKSGAMDAF
+908 ESLIKSGAMDTF
-920 GERNKLLFNMED
+920 GERNKLLFNTED
-932 ALAYNKESG
+932 ALTYNKESG
-941 KAKKNQNSLFAL
+941 KAKKNQNSLFSM
-953 MADNASLPELR
+953 MADGATLPELR
-964 FKETEPSSQH
+964 FQETEPASQH
-974 DRLLWEKELLGL
+974 DKLLWEKELLGL
-986 YVSGHPLDKFKDKLE
+986 YVSGHPLDKFKDKME

-1014 DNMPLVTAGMIEE
+1014 DNMPLVTAGMIET

-1047 TDSVENVVFPKIFEK
+1047 ADSIENVIFPKVFEK

-1081 RNGEHSIL
+1081 RNGEHSVL
-1089 VEEIKEMIAQ
+1089 AEEIKEMTG

>member
-1 MPSKFV
+1 
-7 HLHTHSHY
+7 
-15 SLLDGLI
+15 
-22 KIDDLIDEAVKL
+22 
-34 GMPAIALTDHG
+34 
-45 NMYGTI
+45 
-51 EFYKKCQEAGIK
+51 
-63 PIIGVETYIAL
+63 
-74 ESMAQKRPNIDNKR
+74 
-88 HHLILLAKNEA
+88 
-99 GYKNLLKIVTASYL
+99 
-113 EGYYYKPRVDKEF
+113 
-126 LKKHHEGLVAL
+126 
-137 SACMAGEVSRMIE
+137 
-150 RKDPERAEK
+150 
-159 ATREYEDIFGKGNFY
+159 
-174 IEISHHPDIEKHS
+174 
-187 EIQKGLVELAR
+187 
-198 KTGIPLVATQDV
+198 
-210 HYLKPEDAMAQDI
+210 MAQDI

-241 KLGDFSMKSGEEM
+241 KLDDFSMKSGEEM

-275 DVKLSLGK
+275 DIKLNLGK

-297 EEYLAENARLNYLK
+297 EEFLAESARFNYLK
-311 IFGNDDASGEV
+311 IFGADDANGEI

-331 IIISKGYA
+331 IINSKGYA

-447 ALGKP
+447 ALGKS

-457 RISKLIPMGSQGFPM
+457 RISKLIPLGSQGFPM

-517 VVISPTDLTDYIP
+517 VVISPTDLTDYTP

-580 IEIDIENIP
+580 VKIDIENIP

-616 RYLKELRPTTVTDIM
+616 RYLKELKPTTITDIM

-649 KRKHKQE
+649 KRKHGQE
-656 PITYPD
+656 KITYPD

-729 SPQKAEELWRL
+729 SSQKAEELWQL
-740 FDPFKSYAFNKAHAA
+740 FDPFKNYAFNKAHAA
-755 SYAKVTYQTAYMK
+755 SYAKVAYQTAYMK

-814 DFTVVSTGVKETNF
+814 NFTVISVKEKK
-828 ENPRRGRP
+828 
-836 TESARLGLRDFQNLV
+836 D
-851 SETPS
+851 ETPL

-877 IINERLAKGRYK
+877 VINERLAKGRYK

-941 KAKKNQNSLFAL
+941 KAKKNQNSLFTL
-953 MADNASLPELR
+953 MAEGASLPELR
-964 FKETEPSSQH
+964 FKETEPASQR
-974 DRLLWEKELLGL
+974 DKLLWEKELLGL

-1047 TDSVENVVFPKIFEK
+1047 ADSIENVVFPKIFEK

-1089 VEEIKEMIAQ
+1089 VEEMKEMVAE

>member
-1 MPSKFV
+1 MPAKFV

-22 KIDDLIDEAVKL
+22 KIDDLVNEAANL
-34 GMPAIALTDHG
+34 GMPALALTDHG

-51 EFYKKCQEAGIK
+51 EFYKKCQKSGIK
-63 PIIGVETYIAL
+63 PLIGVEIYIAL
-74 ESMAQKRPNIDNKR
+74 ESMLQKRPNIDNKR
-88 HHLILLAKNEA
+88 YHLILLAKNET
-99 GYKNLLKIVTASYL
+99 GYKNLLKIVTASHL
-113 EGYYYKPRVDKEF
+113 EGFYYKPRVDKEF
-126 LKKHHEGLVAL
+126 LKKHSEGLIAL
-137 SACMAGEVSRMIE
+137 SACMAGEVSKMVEI
-150 RKDPERAEK
+150 KDMERAEK
-159 ATREYEDIFGKGNFY
+159 AAKEYTDIFGQGNFY
-174 IEISHHPDIEKHS
+174 IEISHHPDIENHAN
-187 EIQKGLVELAR
+187 IQKGLVELAR
-198 KTGIPLVATQDV
+198 KINIPLVATQDI

-241 KLGDFSMKSGEEM
+241 KLDDFSMKSGEEM
-254 EKLFKDNPDAVENTF
+254 GNLFKDNPDAVENTF

-275 DVKLSLGK
+275 NVKLELGK
-283 WVFPKLELEGNKKP
+283 WVFPKLKLEENKKP
-297 EEYLAENARLNYLK
+297 EEYLAESARNNYSK
-311 IFGNDDASGEV
+311 MFGANDADGEV

-331 IIISKGYA
+331 IINSKGYA
-339 PYFLIVADLINFARS
+339 PYFLIVADLISFAKS

-366 GSVVSYVL
+366 GSLVSYVL
-374 GITNVDPIKYALPFE
+374 GITNVDPIKYGLPFE

-396 PSPPDIDMDFADDR
+396 PSPPDIDMDFADNR
-410 REEILEYTKRKYGKN
+410 REEIIEYTKQKYGKN

-432 FGTMMARGSVRDVTR
+432 FGTMMARGAVRDVTR

-457 RISKLIPMGSQGFPM
+457 KISKLIPLGSQGFPM
-472 TIDQALSIAPELAE
+472 TIDQALSTTPELADI
-486 MYKKESEVK
+486 YKKESEVK

-517 VVISPTDLTDYIP
+517 VVISPTDLTDYVP

-537 DKIITQYD
+537 EKIITQYD
-545 MYSVEEAGLLKMDF
+545 MYSVEETGLLKMDF

-568 GNSVELVRQRRG
+568 GNSVELVKKRRG
-580 IEIDIENIP
+580 IEIDIKNIP

-616 RYLKELRPTTVTDIM
+616 RYLKELKPTTIMDIM
-631 AMIALFRPG
+631 AMITLFRPG

-649 KRKHKQE
+649 KRKHGQE
-656 PITYPD
+656 PISYPD

-670 KTYGVVTYQE
+670 KTYGVIIYQE
-680 DVLLI
+680 DILLI
-685 AIELAGYNWDTVDKF
+685 AIELAGYNWDTVDKL

-714 QEKIFIEGCQ
+714 QEKIFVEGCQ
-724 KHGGL
+724 KYGGL
-729 SPQKAEELWRL
+729 SPQKAEELWQL
-740 FDPFKSYAFNKAHAA
+740 FDPFKGYGFNKAHAA
-755 SYAKVTYQTAYMK
+755 SYAKVAYQTAYMK

-814 DFTVVSTGVKETNF
+814 DFTVVETLPPN
-828 ENPRRGRP
+828 EQAKRA
-836 TESARLGLRDFQNLV
+836 ES
-851 SETPS
+851 
-856 KEGIRFG
+856 IRFG
-863 LYTIKNLGKEIAEA
+863 LYTIKNLGQEIANAVIE
-877 IINERLAKGRYK
+877 ERKKNGRYK

-908 ESLIKSGAMDAF
+908 ESLIKSGAMDAL

-941 KAKKNQNSLFAL
+941 KAKKNQNSLFSL
-953 MADNASLPELR
+953 MANNASLPELR
-964 FKETEPSSQH
+964 FKETEPASPH
-974 DRLLWEKELLGL
+974 ERLLWEKELLGL

-1001 KIKTKIGDIKNLP
+1001 KINTKIDDIKNLP
-1014 DNMPLVTAGMIEE
+1014 DNISLVTAGMIEE

-1047 TDSVENVVFPKIFEK
+1047 TDSIETVIFPKIFEK
-1062 YASIIRE
+1062 YASLIRE
-1069 GNCVAVKGRHSI
+1069 GNCVAVKGRHST

-1089 VEEIKEMIAQ
+1089 VEEIKEMTIN

>member
-74 ESMAQKRPNIDNKR
+74 ESMLQKRPNIDNKR

-126 LKKHHEGLVAL
+126 LKKHHEGLIAL
-137 SACMAGEVSRMIE
+137 SACMAGEVSKMIE

-159 ATREYEDIFGKGNFY
+159 AAREYEDIFGKGNFY
-174 IEISHHPDIEKHS
+174 IEISHHPDIENHS
-187 EIQKGLVELAR
+187 DIQKGLVELAR
-198 KTGIPLVATQDV
+198 KTNIPLVATQDV
-210 HYLKPEDAMAQDI
+210 HYLKPADAMAQDI
-223 LVAIQTN
+223 
-230 AEMAD
+230 
-235 ANRLTM
+235 
-241 KLGDFSMKSGEEM
+241 
-254 EKLFKDNPDAVENTF
+254 PDAVENTF

-283 WVFPKLELEGNKKP
+283 WVFPKLDIEGNKKP
-297 EEYLAENARLNYLK
+297 EEFLIESARQNYLK
-311 IFGNDDASGEV
+311 IFGADDTDGEV

-331 IIISKGYA
+331 VITSKGYA

-354 QKIMT
+354 QKIIT

-374 GITNVDPIKYALPFE
+374 GITNVDPIKYALPFV

-472 TIDQALSIAPELAE
+472 TIDQALSITPELAE

-517 VVISPTDLTDYIP
+517 VVISPTDLTDYVP

-537 DKIITQYD
+537 DKIITQYY

-568 GNSVELVRQRRG
+568 GKSVELVRQRRG

-670 KTYGVVTYQE
+670 KTYGVVTYQD

-729 SPQKAEELWRL
+729 SLQKAEELWQL
-740 FDPFKSYAFNKAHAA
+740 FDPFKGYGFNKAHAA
-755 SYAKVTYQTAYMK
+755 SYAKVAYQTAYMK

-773 EFMAAVL
+773 EFMAAAL
-780 TADAGEVEKIAETIG
+780 TADAGGVGKIAETIG

-803 VLPPDVNESFG
+803 VLPPGVNESFG
-814 DFTVVSTGVKETNF
+814 DFTVVEVKEKNT
-828 ENPRRGRP
+828 
-836 TESARLGLRDFQNLV
+836 
-851 SETPS
+851 ETPS

-863 LYTIKNLGKEIAEA
+863 L
-877 IINERLAKGRYK
+877 
-889 SFADFLDR
+889 
-897 VQHKNLNKKSL
+897 
-908 ESLIKSGAMDAF
+908 
-920 GERNKLLFNMED
+920 
-932 ALAYNKESG
+932 
-941 KAKKNQNSLFAL
+941 
-953 MADNASLPELR
+953 
-964 FKETEPSSQH
+964 
-974 DRLLWEKELLGL
+974 
-986 YVSGHPLDKFKDKLE
+986 
-1001 KIKTKIGDIKNLP
+1001 
-1014 DNMPLVTAGMIEE
+1014 
-1027 AKKIN
+1027 
-1032 TKKGDP
+1032 
-1038 MIFMKLSDY
+1038 
-1047 TDSVENVVFPKIFEK
+1047 
-1062 YASIIRE
+1062 
-1069 GNCVAVKGRHSI
+1069 
-1081 RNGEHSIL
+1081 
-1089 VEEIKEMIAQ
+1089 

>member
-22 KIDDLIDEAVKL
+22 KIDDLVDEAVKL
-34 GMPAIALTDHG
+34 DMPAIALTDHG

-51 EFYKKCQEAGIK
+51 EFYKKCHKAGIK

-74 ESMAQKRPNIDNKR
+74 ESMLQKRPNIDNKR
-88 HHLILLAKNEA
+88 HHLILLAKNET

-126 LKKHHEGLVAL
+126 LRKHHEGLVAL
-137 SACMAGEVSRMIE
+137 SACMAGEVSKMIE

-159 ATREYEDIFGKGNFY
+159 AAREYEDIFGKGNFY
-174 IEISHHPDIEKHS
+174 IEISHHPDIENHS
-187 EIQKGLVELAR
+187 DIQKGLVELAR
-198 KTGIPLVATQDV
+198 KTNIPLVATQDV
-210 HYLKPEDAMAQDI
+210 HYLKPADAMAQDI

-230 AEMAD
+230 AELAD

-241 KLGDFSMKSGEEM
+241 KLDDFSMKSGEEM
-254 EKLFKDNPDAVENTF
+254 EKLFRDIPDAVENTF

-283 WVFPKLELEGNKKP
+283 WVFPKLDIEGNKKP
-297 EEYLAENARLNYLK
+297 EEFLIESARQNYLK
-311 IFGNDDASGEV
+311 IFGADDTDGEV

-331 IIISKGYA
+331 VITSKGYA

-354 QKIMT
+354 QKIIT

-432 FGTMMARGSVRDVTR
+432 FGTMMARGSVRDITR

-472 TIDQALSIAPELAE
+472 TIDQALSITPELAE
-486 MYKKESEVK
+486 IYKKESEVK

-517 VVISPTDLTDYIP
+517 VVISPTDLTDYTP

-580 IEIDIENIP
+580 IEIDIEKIP

-649 KRKHKQE
+649 KRKHGREK
-656 PITYPD
+656 ITYPD

-670 KTYGVVTYQE
+670 KTYGVVTYQD

-729 SPQKAEELWRL
+729 SLQKAEELWQL
-740 FDPFKSYAFNKAHAA
+740 FDPFKGYGFNKAHAA
-755 SYAKVTYQTAYMK
+755 SYAKVAYQTAYMK

-803 VLPPDVNESFG
+803 VLPPDVNESLG
-814 DFTVVSTGVKETNF
+814 DFTVIKTRLPDGQVKE
-828 ENPRRGRP
+828 E
-836 TESARLGLRDFQNLV
+836 
-851 SETPS
+851 
-856 KEGIRFG
+856 EGIRFG
-863 LYTIKNLGKEIAEA
+863 LYTIKNLGKEIADAVIE
-877 IINERLAKGRYK
+877 EREKNGRYK

-920 GERNKLLFNMED
+920 GERNKLIFNTED

-953 MADNASLPELR
+953 MTDNASLPELR
-964 FKETEPSSQH
+964 FKETEPASQH

-1047 TDSVENVVFPKIFEK
+1047 ADSIENVVFPKVFEK

-1069 GNCVAVKGRHSI
+1069 GNCVAVKGRHSV

-1089 VEEIKEMIAQ
+1089 VEEIKEMADAEKKVL

>member
-1 MPSKFV
+1 
-7 HLHTHSHY
+7 
-15 SLLDGLI
+15 LDGLI
-22 KIDDLIDEAVKL
+22 KIDDLVDEAVRL
-34 GMPAIALTDHG
+34 GMPALALTEHG
-45 NMYGTI
+45 NMYGAI
-51 EFYKKCQEAGIK
+51 EFYKKCNKAGIK
-63 PIIGVETYIAL
+63 PILGVETYVAI
-74 ESMAQKRPNIDNKR
+74 ESMHQKRAGIDDKR
-88 HHLILLAKNEA
+88 YHLVLLAKNET
-99 GYKNLLKIVTASYL
+99 GYKNLIKLVTGSYL

-126 LKKHHEGLVAL
+126 LKKHSEGLIAL
-137 SACMAGEVSRMIE
+137 SACMAGEVPRMIE
-150 RKDPERAEK
+150 RKDLGRAEK
-159 ATREYEDIFGKGNFY
+159 AIMDYEEIFGKGNFFL
-174 IEISHHPDIEKHS
+174 EIGHHPTIEKHP
-187 EIQKGLVELAR
+187 EIMKGMVELAR
-198 KTGIPLVATQDV
+198 KLKTPLVATQDI
-210 HYLKPEDAMAQDI
+210 HYLKQEDAEAQDI

-230 AEMAD
+230 AQLAD

-241 KLGDFSMKSGEEM
+241 KHENFSMLSGEEM
-254 EKLFKDNPDAVENTF
+254 AKLFKETPDAIENTF
-269 KIAEMC
+269 RIAEMC
-275 DVKLSLGK
+275 DIKLDLGK
-283 WVFPKLELEGNKKP
+283 WVFPKLEIENNQKP
-297 EEYLAENARLNYLK
+297 EEYITKTAIKNCEK
-311 IFGNDDASGEV
+311 IFGEEGLAGSEV
-322 KKRLEYELE
+322 RKRLDYELE
-331 IIISKGYA
+331 VINSKGYA
-339 PYFLIVADLINFARS
+339 PYFLIVSDLINFAKQQR
-354 QKIMT
+354 IMT

-366 GSVVSYVL
+366 GSLASYVL
-374 GITNVDPIKYALPFE
+374 GITNVDPIKYGLPFE

-410 REEILEYTKRKYGKN
+410 REEILEYAKGKYGKN

-472 TIDQALSIAPELAE
+472 TIDQAINITPELAE
-486 MYKKESEVK
+486 IYKKEKEVK

-502 KIEGGA
+502 KIEGSA

-517 VVISPTDLTDYIP
+517 VVISPTELTDFVP
-530 LQFEPNG
+530 LQYEPNG

-568 GNSVELVRQRRG
+568 GNSVELVKERRG

-616 RYLKELRPTTVTDIM
+616 RYLKELRPTTLTDIM

-649 KRKHKQE
+649 NRKHGKE
-656 PITYPD
+656 PVSYPD
-662 PRLEKILD
+662 PRLEKVLD
-670 KTYGVVTYQE
+670 KTFGVVTYQD

-724 KHGGL
+724 KFGGV
-729 SPQKAEELWRL
+729 SQKKAEELWQL
-740 FDPFKSYAFNKAHAA
+740 FDPFKGYGFNKAHAA
-755 SYAKVTYQTAYMK
+755 SYGMVAYQTAYMK

-795 ECVRMKLP
+795 ECLRMKLP
-803 VLPPDVNESFG
+803 VLPPDINESLG
-814 DFTVVSTGVKETNF
+814 DFSVVELDDSGTDFGKSLSPKLEDSL
-828 ENPRRGRP
+828 GRP
-836 TESARLGLRDFQNLV
+836 HLGFSKSVPESSSRL
-851 SETPS
+851 T

-863 LYTIKNLGKEIAEA
+863 LYTIKNLGEEIANA
-877 IINERLAKGRYK
+877 IIEERKAGGKFK
-889 SFADFLDR
+889 SFSDFLDR

-908 ESLIKSGAMDAF
+908 EALIKSGAMDAM
-920 GERNKLLFNMED
+920 GERNQLLSNMED
-932 ALAYNKESG
+932 ALAYNKDSG
-941 KAKKNQNSLFAL
+941 KQKKNQPSLFAL
-953 MADNASLPELR
+953 MDDHSSIPDLR
-964 FKETEPSSQH
+964 LKPSEPASQH

-986 YVSGHPLDKFKDKLE
+986 YVSGHPLDRFRDKLE
-1001 KIKTKIGDIKNLP
+1001 KISTKIGAVKKLP
-1014 DNMPLVTAGMIEE
+1014 NNMPMVTAGMVEE
-1027 AKKIN
+1027 AKKIT

-1038 MIFMKLSDY
+1038 MLFMKLSDY
-1047 TDSVENVVFPKIFEK
+1047 TDSIENVIFPKAFEK
-1062 YASIIRE
+1062 YGSMIRE
-1069 GNCVAVKGRHSI
+1069 GNCIAVKGRVSI
-1081 RNGEHSIL
+1081 RNGEYSIL
-1089 VEEIKEMIAQ
+1089 VEEIKEMK

>member
-34 GMPAIALTDHG
+34 RMPAIALTDHG

-51 EFYKKCQEAGIK
+51 EFYKKCQKAGIK

-88 HHLILLAKNEA
+88 HHLILLAKNET

-126 LKKHHEGLVAL
+126 LRKHHEGLIAL
-137 SACMAGEVSRMIE
+137 SACMAGEVSKMIE

-159 ATREYEDIFGKGNFY
+159 AAREYEDIFGKGNFY

-187 EIQKGLVELAR
+187 DIQKGLIELAK
-198 KTGIPLVATQDV
+198 KTNIPLVATQDV
-210 HYLKPEDAMAQDI
+210 HYLKPEDALAQDI

-241 KLGDFSMKSGEEM
+241 KLDDFSMKSGEEM
-254 EKLFKDNPDAVENTF
+254 EKLFKNNPDAVENTF
-269 KIAEMC
+269 KITEMC

-297 EEYLAENARLNYLK
+297 EEYLIENARHNYSK
-311 IFGNDDASGEV
+311 IFGADDAGGEV

-331 IIISKGYA
+331 IIVSKGYA
-339 PYFLIVADLINFARS
+339 PYFLIVADLISFARS
-354 QKIMT
+354 QKIIT

-472 TIDQALSIAPELAE
+472 TIDQALSITPELAE
-486 MYKKESEVK
+486 IYKKESEVK

-517 VVISPTDLTDYIP
+517 VVISPTELTDYVP

-537 DKIITQYD
+537 DKVITQYD

-568 GNSVELVRQRRG
+568 GNSVELVKKRKG
-580 IEIDIENIP
+580 VEIDIENIP

-649 KRKHKQE
+649 KRKHGQE
-656 PITYPD
+656 KITYPD

-670 KTYGVVTYQE
+670 KTYGVVTYQD

-729 SPQKAEELWRL
+729 SLKKAEELWQL
-740 FDPFKSYAFNKAHAA
+740 FDPFKGYGFNKAHAA
-755 SYAKVTYQTAYMK
+755 SYAKVAYQTAYMK

-780 TADAGEVEKIAETIG
+780 TADAGEVEKISETIG

-814 DFTVVSTGVKETNF
+814 DFTVVEIGVKET
-828 ENPRRGRP
+828 
-836 TESARLGLRDFQNLV
+836 
-851 SETPS
+851 
-856 KEGIRFG
+856 EGIRFG
-863 LYTIKNLGKEIAEA
+863 LYTIKNLGKEIADAVIE
-877 IINERLAKGRYK
+877 EREKNGRYK
-889 SFADFLDR
+889 SFSDFLDR

-920 GERNKLLFNMED
+920 GERNKLIFNMED

-953 MADNASLPELR
+953 MAEGSSLPELR
-964 FKETEPSSQH
+964 FKETEPASQH

-1014 DNMPLVTAGMIEE
+1014 ENMPLVTAGMIEE

-1047 TDSVENVVFPKIFEK
+1047 TDSIENVVFPKIFEK

-1069 GNCVAVKGRHSI
+1069 GNCIAVKGRHSI

-1089 VEEIKEMIAQ
+1089 VEEIKEMTN